1 MFLCVFRDLNDKRA
15 LQGQKRCN
23 KKCLK
28 ILLGSTMDGSG
39 GGTKKLLPNRLNKYN
54 TCDPFAHVMNHD
66 CVDIVRCVALWETS
80 IVIPA
85 TKPKKQQVILSC
97 PKSKNTTL
105 DAFHLCPPLFWVW
118 CVASRMPCVSSFCK
132 TWSFLGFFFICVSSS
147 SGERGAKMEGNVR
160 KMFYDV
166 LKMELIRRKLSRH
179 KTPNNVMRVC
189 VGPQP
194 DVEGAL
200 IWLEVSPN
208 QTHIHTNLY
217 TIHNRKST
225 KQYK

>member
-1 MFLCVFRDLNDKRA
+1 MTWWRLPNFVVYFRENRKKTEISANVFLCVFRDLNDKRA

-105 DAFHLCPPLFWVW
+105 DAFHLCPPPYFGFGVSRLA
-118 CVASRMPCVSSFCK
+118 CLASAPFAKHITRISQNVVFPR
-132 TWSFLGFFFICVSSS
+132 FFFYLCILELWGKRRQDGRECP
-147 SGERGAKMEGNVR
+147 KNV
-160 KMFYDV
+160 
-166 LKMELIRRKLSRH
+166 LRR
-179 KTPNNVMRVC
+179 
-189 VGPQP
+189 
-194 DVEGAL
+194 VENG
-200 IWLEVSPN
+200 INSKE
-208 QTHIHTNLY
+208 T
-217 TIHNRKST
+217 
-225 KQYK
+225 